1 MSMLSFHPEDSN
13 VLVSGGYEG
22 IWIWDVAERRVVK
35 KIEAETSRD
44 AHTSDVLCC
53 EWAYD
58 GTSLLTGSKDS
69 DVKVWDTTNDYKLL
83 ETIVGHKASVLSIV
97 YSPLSHKIATA
108 GRDSTI
114 KVWDGTTLVP
124 AMRAQRADDSGIKCG
139 LLNNLDGHRG
149 DVVTLLW
156 DESGFVLYS
165 GARDNSVKVWDAR
178 AGVGVRDL
186 EDRANYMG
194 KHRGDVRKMVAVATT
209 PYMLTCSLDSTLKLW
224 EVAHTASAPP
234 LELSEAKRDEAEA
247 KLLASILGDGQ
258 AVEEAKAEVCLVYG
272 WRAVH
277 APHSQ
282 AWRSMARARTRERR
296 AALTSSS
303 PPSRCSRTRACTT
316 WR

>member
-1 MSMLSFHPEDSN
+1 MLEGHGDIVRMLSFHPEDSN

-22 IWIWDVAERRVVK
+22 IWVWNVAERRVVK

-53 EWAYD
+53 EWAFD

-97 YSPLSHKIATA
+97 HSPTSNKIATA

-114 KVWDGTTLVP
+114 KVWDGSTLVP
-124 AMRAQRADDSGIKCG
+124 EMRAQRADDSGIKCA

-149 DVVTLLW
+149 DVVTLSW
-156 DESGFVLYS
+156 DASGFILFS
-165 GARDNSVKVWDAR
+165 GARDNTIKVWDAR
-178 AGVGVRDL
+178 SGVPLRDL
-186 EDRANYMG
+186 EDKANYMG
-194 KHRGDVRKMVAVATT
+194 KHRGDVRKMVSIATT
-209 PYMLTCSLDSTLKLW
+209 PYMISCSLDSTLKVW
-224 EVAHTASAPP
+224 QVAPTVSAPP

-258 AVEEAKAEVCLVYG
+258 AIEEAKAVVSNAVG
-272 WRAVH
+272 GPRAC
-277 APHSQ
+277 
-282 AWRSMARARTRERR
+282 AWRGGAP
-296 AALTSSS
+296 AA
-303 PPSRCSRTRACTT
+303 PGPAIVGHA
-316 WR
+316 